1 MHNTTR
7 FIKISLLPKIGL
19 HITLAEGKNPKA
31 LEKKAMQYYGQ
42 GI

>member
-1 MHNTTR
+1 MHNTTC

-31 LEKKAMQYYGQ
+31 LEKKAM
-42 GI
+42 